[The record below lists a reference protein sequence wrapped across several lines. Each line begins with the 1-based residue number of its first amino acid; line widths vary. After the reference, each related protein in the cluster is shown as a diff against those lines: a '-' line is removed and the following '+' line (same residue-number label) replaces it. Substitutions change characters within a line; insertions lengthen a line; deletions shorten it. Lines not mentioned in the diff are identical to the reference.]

1 MENGRDLKQY
11 PQYVYGLMILLNGL
25 TVVFLVLTTIT
36 ALGGFLKQGQA
47 LKLLEQVNS
56 VPAHPARML
65 LLTVSLSGILFF
77 LFMMSVE
84 TQAQALEKLAL
95 EVVFALML
103 CRILNFSYAGI
114 VFLLLADVMRY
125 SLSWK
130 ARFIVIPLFIL
141 LYFVLES
148 TWIRNAAGVT
158 GTEVFWVYYRQD
170 IRNLLTE
177 ILNVFRLLNMFLFIL
192 FMIVQILVQMSEKE
206 QILRL
211 NEELR
216 DANQKLE
223 RYALDAE
230 RMAETRERNRL
241 AREIHDTL
249 GHSLTGIISGLEA
262 CIMLMDAAPEATKEQ
277 MRAIVQIAREG
288 ITDVRQ
294 SVKALRPDALESM
307 TLGNALEKS
316 VDDMRRST
324 GVSIDYECLAEL
336 SGMGQDEEEVVYRIV
351 QESTTNAI
359 RHGRADH
366 IRIRITKE
374 DNVLRIHISD
384 NGCGSKEVKEGF
396 GLHHMRERLQMLG
409 GTLSYDGS
417 DGFVIDAALP
427 VRWGT

>member
-11 PQYVYGLMILLNGL
+11 PQFVYGLMILLNGL

-65 LLTVSLSGILFF
+65 LLTVSLSGILLF

-359 RHGRADH
+359 RHGKADH

-374 DNVLRIHISD
+374 DNVLRIRVSD
-384 NGCGSKEVKEGF
+384 NGRGSKEVKEGF

>member
-1 MENGRDLKQY
+1 
-11 PQYVYGLMILLNGL
+11 
-25 TVVFLVLTTIT
+25 
-36 ALGGFLKQGQA
+36 
-47 LKLLEQVNS
+47 
-56 VPAHPARML
+56 
-65 LLTVSLSGILFF
+65 
-77 LFMMSVE
+77 
-84 TQAQALEKLAL
+84 
-95 EVVFALML
+95 
-103 CRILNFSYAGI
+103 
-114 VFLLLADVMRY
+114 
-125 SLSWK
+125 
-130 ARFIVIPLFIL
+130 
-141 LYFVLES
+141 
-148 TWIRNAAGVT
+148 
-158 GTEVFWVYYRQD
+158 
-170 IRNLLTE
+170 
-177 ILNVFRLLNMFLFIL
+177 
-192 FMIVQILVQMSEKE
+192 
-206 QILRL
+206 
-211 NEELR
+211 
-216 DANQKLE
+216 
-223 RYALDAE
+223 
-230 RMAETRERNRL
+230 
-241 AREIHDTL
+241 
-249 GHSLTGIISGLEA
+249 
-262 CIMLMDAAPEATKEQ
+262 MLMDAAPEATKEQ